1 MTGKLV
7 TTINSHLVMLIT
19 KVQQE
24 LAFYNCSHRNIFGK
38 ELPYCFL
45 GEYIMRTI
53 DLSPLYRSAIGFDRL
68 ASMIETGNKSN
79 NQGYPPYNIEQFSED
94 EYRITLAV
102 AGFDESELE
111 ITSHQNTLLVKGTK
125 QPQENSES
133 KFLYQGIAER
143 GFERKYQLADYVT
156 VQAADLNN
164 GLLHIDLK
172 REVPEAMKPRSIAIS
187 GNKRLEE

>member
-1 MTGKLV
+1 
-7 TTINSHLVMLIT
+7 
-19 KVQQE
+19 
-24 LAFYNCSHRNIFGK
+24 
-38 ELPYCFL
+38 
-45 GEYIMRTI
+45 MRTI

-68 ASMIETGNKSN
+68 ANMIESASSNGNGN

-102 AGFDESELE
+102 AGFEESELE

-125 QPQENSES
+125 TKSESSS

-156 VQAADLNN
+156 VQAADLSN

-172 REVPEAMKPRSIAIS
+172 REVPEAMKPRSISI
-187 GNKRLEE
+187 GRNRLVEE